1 MSQENGQL
9 SRRALTIV
17 GISLAVVL
25 MIGASGVRQFAR
37 ETDRAR
43 L

>member
-9 SRRALTIV
+9 SRRALTIG

-25 MIGASGVRQFAR
+25 MIGAAAFGSSLG
-37 ETDRAR
+37 
-43 L
+43 